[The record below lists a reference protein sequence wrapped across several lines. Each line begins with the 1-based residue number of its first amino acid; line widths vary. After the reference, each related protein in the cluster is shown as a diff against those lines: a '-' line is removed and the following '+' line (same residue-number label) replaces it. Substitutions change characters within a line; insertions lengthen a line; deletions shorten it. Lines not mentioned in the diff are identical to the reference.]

1 MPAICDLKVRT
12 EMSASSP
19 RRPGAMA
26 ALHAA
31 QPVAW
36 HQTGSA
42 QSKTRPWPC
51 CSVQGHLRCS
61 PACSGEP
68 TCTRVL
74 FSIQIPSQHIQ
85 GTVLRL
91 MSLAHHSARLSGLRR
106 AMLHRVAVP
115 KCTPRCEQ
123 GDGATKE
130 GWAFCNLAGFSTF
143 EPLRQTLQ
151 AAKAPRRFSEC

>member
-1 MPAICDLKVRT
+1 
-12 EMSASSP
+12 
-19 RRPGAMA
+19 
-26 ALHAA
+26 
-31 QPVAW
+31 
-36 HQTGSA
+36 
-42 QSKTRPWPC
+42 
-51 CSVQGHLRCS
+51 
-61 PACSGEP
+61 
-68 TCTRVL
+68 
-74 FSIQIPSQHIQ
+74 
-85 GTVLRL
+85 

-130 GWAFCNLAGFSTF
+130 GRAFCNLAGFSTF